1 MKSVEIRSPN
11 WVTSGSIPRSAN
23 GADKI
28 MPIMPPPL
36 PPPSKPAGDG
46 ALADSEGE
54 SSEHDGL
61 SKRRRLETVTLTLE
75 PEALSQLQP

>member
-1 MKSVEIRSPN
+1 MCDALCFLDKPKA
-11 WVTSGSIPRSAN
+11 SAEDP
-23 GADKI
+23 ADKI